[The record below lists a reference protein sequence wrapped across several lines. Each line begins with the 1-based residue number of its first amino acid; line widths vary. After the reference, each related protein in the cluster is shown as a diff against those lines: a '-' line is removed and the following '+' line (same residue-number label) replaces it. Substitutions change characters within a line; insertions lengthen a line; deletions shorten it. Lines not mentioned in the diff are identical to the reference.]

1 MGTGFRLKGG
11 KGPSLIFQVLSHLIH
26 AQQLKPDSLDELA
39 AGNRHAI
46 LTHGAYDG
54 EPQERSQSPEQSELT
69 VDWQMS
75 LEFRWRFDKQFEMKE
90 WQAQKLKNW
99 WANCYVAGN
108 FCLQH
113 GWTSVLSMLMRS
125 S

>member
-69 VDWQMS
+69 VD
-75 LEFRWRFDKQFEMKE
+75 
-90 WQAQKLKNW
+90 
-99 WANCYVAGN
+99 
-108 FCLQH
+108 
-113 GWTSVLSMLMRS
+113 
-125 S
+125 